1 MITLYEV
8 ESLLKILLLPL
19 QSVSLTKLSN
29 HFRSR
34 DTSYIDYIYNTSM
47 VIILLDI
54 IIFILF

>member
-19 QSVSLTKLSN
+19 QSISLTTN

-47 VIILLDI
+47 VIILLY
-54 IIFILF
+54 IIFFILV